1 MVVVSLVTDALQLVC
16 KLILLPF
23 RNSTFKIFCCD
34 LDCLETAGLVELKTG
49 SRSAPTYVVDA
60 AAWTGRVALVVVP
73 CMH

>member
-16 KLILLPF
+16 KLILLERGASGYMVHNGREYMLWPVG
-23 RNSTFKIFCCD
+23 NIFIFPKSC
-34 LDCLETAGLVELKTG
+34 T
-49 SRSAPTYVVDA
+49 VVDA